1 MFLTARPLSG
11 LPGRGFALYYVF
23 MVDKVKP
30 IGWENTTDGGSTNNV
45 NPSEIDPDNDYLST
59 KGISF
64 TGLDTRLLDLNGSGE
79 LCATDSYYTT
89 KRPLVDILPQYAQ
102 ANSSAETNTTSTTTY
117 STKVTVGPVTLR
129 LGDYRISWS
138 TKWRTLAAN
147 REFDIR
153 IRDGATTLHE
163 SRHSYLRTA
172 GSPQMAGFTILAN
185 ISGSKTFTL
194 EWKVGGT
201 ATTAYISDSW
211 LEIQRVDL

>member
-1 MFLTARPLSG
+1 
-11 LPGRGFALYYVF
+11 
-23 MVDKVKP
+23 MVDKVRLLKIERP
-30 IGWENTTDGGSTNNV
+30 SAGGTEDDPFPTELT
-45 NPSEIDPDNDYLST
+45 PSEDYVST
-59 KGISF
+59 KGIAFEES
-64 TGLDTRLLDLNGSGE
+64 DTRLLDLNGSGE
-79 LCATDSYYTT
+79 ICATDSYFTT
-89 KRPLVDILPQYAQ
+89 KRPLVDILPQYAY

-138 TKWRTLAAN
+138 TKWRTAAAN

-163 SRHSYLRTA
+163 SRHSYIRTA
-172 GSPQMAGFTILAN
+172 GSPQMSGFTILAN